1 MENSAITILIVFAY
15 LIGSIPSSVWLG
27 KRFYKIDVREF
38 GSGNAGATNTFR
50 VLGKK
55 AGIVVL
61 VCDILKGSLAVL
73 LANLSFYQI
82 SSNQFV
88 NLQLALGISAVV
100 GHVFPVFAGFR
111 GGKGVATILGIV
123 ICLTPITSALVLIVF
138 LTVLILTRYVS
149 LSSILA
155 GISYPILLKFILK
168 NDNQTLFIFSI
179 FVSILLVITHK
190 KNISRLLKKQE
201 SRVKLFANS
210 KD

>member
-1 MENSAITILIVFAY
+1 MENIVLLLLILIAY
-15 LIGSIPSSVWLG
+15 LVGSIPSSVWLG
-27 KRFYKIDVREF
+27 KRFYDIDVREF

-55 AGIVVL
+55 AGIIVL
-61 VCDILKGSLAVL
+61 IIDILKGSVAVL
-73 LANLSFYQI
+73 LANMSFYE
-82 SSNQFV
+82 SLSNQFV

-111 GGKGVATILGIV
+111 GGKGVATILGVV
-123 ICLTPITSALVLIVF
+123 ICLTPITSALGLIVF
-138 LTVLILTRYVS
+138 LIVLTVTRYVS
-149 LSSILA
+149 LSSIMA
-155 GISYPILLKFILK
+155 GLSYPVLLRFIFK

-179 FVSILLVITHK
+179 FVAILLVITHK

>member
-1 MENSAITILIVFAY
+1 METITIFALIFGAY
-15 LIGSIPSSVWLG
+15 LIGSIPTAVWLG
-27 KRFYKIDVREF
+27 KRFYGIDVREF

-55 AGIVVL
+55 AGIPVL
-61 VCDILKGSLAVL
+61 AIDIIKGSVAVILAY
-73 LANLSFYQI
+73 LSPFQI
-82 SSNQFV
+82 ETNPFV
-88 NLQLALGISAVV
+88 NFQLALGIAALI

-123 ICLTPITSALVLIVF
+123 VCLTPITSALVLVVF
-138 LTVLILTRYVS
+138 LITLISTRYVS

-155 GISYPILLKFILK
+155 GISYPIFLNLVLK
-168 NDNQTLFIFSI
+168 NENQTLLTFSI
-179 FVSILLVITHK
+179 FVAILLVITHK

-201 SRVKLFANS
+201 SRVNLFVSS